1 MITDQLSGVPFH
13 SQCANT
19 MWVNGPFE
27 LQFVAL
33 FVVWRNDC
41 VPNFSKVSYV
51 LAGLKL
57 LVFVDMLEYPLEP
70 ILLRKRIIPC

>member
-1 MITDQLSGVPFH
+1 MI
-13 SQCANT
+13 
-19 MWVNGPFE
+19 
-27 LQFVAL
+27 
-33 FVVWRNDC
+33 